1 MDTLV
6 RSSSLQSPALSE
18 IAARA
23 LRELILDGRLLP
35 GARLVERDL
44 AEALH
49 VSRVPVREALR
60 QLMREGLVSVV
71 PHRGAVVSPVS
82 ASLVIDVFSVR
93 VVLESMAARIAAPQ
107 LSDETLLLLTQI
119 VTEMEGAGRHS
130 ADRRLVDQDLAF
142 HRTLAAA
149 CNRTV
154 LLEALDAIWNR
165 TSLLISAS
173 RPAYPLERIGELHR
187 PILEAVAAR
196 DADRVEAAVKAH
208 LAFGESVLLQHLMA
222 VEGGQ
227 MDQQVVETPSLLSSH
242 LPIVNRA
249 VVQTG
254 DEVGSREA
262 ALMRRWSGS

>member
-6 RSSSLQSPALSE
+6 QSSSLQSPALSE

-23 LRELILDGRLLP
+23 LRESILDGRLLP

-44 AEALH
+44 AEELH

-60 QLMREGLVSVV
+60 RLVKEGLVSVV

-82 ASLVIDVFSVR
+82 ASLVTDVFSVR
-93 VVLESMAARIAAPQ
+93 VVLEGMAARIAAPQ
-107 LSDETLLLLTQI
+107 LSDETILLLTQI
-119 VTEMEGAGRHS
+119 VTEMEGAGRHPTG
-130 ADRRLVDQDLAF
+130 RRLVDQDLAF
-142 HRTLAAA
+142 HRTLASA
-149 CNRTV
+149 CNRPV

-187 PILEAVAAR
+187 PILEAVVAR

-208 LAFGESVLLQHLMA
+208 LTFGETVLLHHLTAIESGQLEQQKGEIPPLRGPILSLIGIA
-222 VEGGQ
+222 VERTDEEPSYQGSAPVRRCGG
-227 MDQQVVETPSLLSSH
+227 S
-242 LPIVNRA
+242 
-249 VVQTG
+249 
-254 DEVGSREA
+254 
-262 ALMRRWSGS
+262 

>member
-6 RSSSLQSPALSE
+6 QSSSLQSPALSE
-18 IAARA
+18 VAARA
-23 LRELILDGRLLP
+23 LRESILDGRLLP

-44 AEALH
+44 ADELH

-71 PHRGAVVSPVS
+71 PHRGAVVTSVS
-82 ASLVIDVFSVR
+82 ASLVVDVFSVR

-107 LSDETLLLLTQI
+107 LSDETIHQLTQI
-119 VTEMEGAGRHS
+119 VAEMECTGRNPTGQ
-130 ADRRLVDQDLAF
+130 RLVDQDLAF

-149 CNRTV
+149 CNRAV

-196 DADRVEAAVKAH
+196 DPDRVEVAVKAH
-208 LAFGESVLLQHLMA
+208 LAFGEAVLLQHLTVAETGQLEQQMGEIPPHHGPTLPLVDIP
-222 VEGGQ
+222 VE
-227 MDQQVVETPSLLSSH
+227 
-242 LPIVNRA
+242 R
-249 VVQTG
+249 TG
-254 DEVGSREA
+254 DESRFRDA
-262 ALMRRWSGS
+262 APVRRWGGS